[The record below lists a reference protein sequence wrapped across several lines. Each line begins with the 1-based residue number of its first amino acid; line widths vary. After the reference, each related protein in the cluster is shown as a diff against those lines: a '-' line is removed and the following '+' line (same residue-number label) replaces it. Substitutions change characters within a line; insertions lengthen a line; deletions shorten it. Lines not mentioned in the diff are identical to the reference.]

1 MRAYRQLQVSEF
13 IIIGSRLRVQLELC
27 GSTRQGAEAGE
38 SGFRKWVGGDGKLME
53 KGGKG
58 WLQGR
63 REWQIWNG
71 RRRRQVKKTLGI

>member
-13 IIIGSRLRVQLELC
+13 IITGSRFRVQLELC
-27 GSTRQGAEAGE
+27 GSTDRIAEAEE

-58 WLQGR
+58 WPQGR
-63 REWQIWNG
+63 REWRI
-71 RRRRQVKKTLGI
+71 